1 MIYFSRYNVEHRKYY
16 ICKIHLREY
25 MIPGTIPL
33 DSHFFL
39 KKTNALYKFDQF
51 RSKKIKPSTSMKVW
65 SEKWGTEMHR
75 AGCIQLF

>member
-39 KKTNALYKFDQF
+39 KK
-51 RSKKIKPSTSMKVW
+51 P
-65 SEKWGTEMHR
+65 MHFINLISLEVR
-75 AGCIQLF
+75 KSSLVLQ